1 VRRCIIGRRQE
12 PRGMKTHMGEV
23 HAFPFISLQIESNEV
38 GGGGCVGEIEP
49 ASWASFHSF
58 PFTPSSSFEIRIFIL
73 HRNATES
80 LKEIFAPISK
90 NPHICCKYWGMI
102 GPWRFFVPERSEYP
116 RIDRSPLSSNPSLY
130 LRPHS
135 RTIRPVSNCSICLR
149 LFQT

>member
-23 HAFPFISLQIESNEV
+23 HAFHFISLQIESNEV
-38 GGGGCVGEIEP
+38 GRGGVWGKSSRRLGP
-49 ASWASFHSF
+49 ASTF

-90 NPHICCKYWGMI
+90 NPHIC
-102 GPWRFFVPERSEYP
+102 
-116 RIDRSPLSSNPSLY
+116 
-130 LRPHS
+130 
-135 RTIRPVSNCSICLR
+135 
-149 LFQT
+149 